1 VAPACVLGVVQAA
14 EGRIR
19 VNRRSP
25 GPDLAAIARAASREA
40 GGVPVGMLG
49 DYLPA
54 AADAAASGRRLTAT
68 ELAGYARSGEQAAL
82 SGVALRGLVDL
93 FLSATWRLW
102 RELPVGTSLGAAR
115 AAGLAVLRAA
125 DDAVAAAAEGFE
137 RALLTVARREE
148 AERRDFFDYLL
159 SGRGRVGDLLVRGD
173 QLGLRLAGPH
183 QVVVAGPASAGTTV
197 SPAGVEVE
205 AVVADA
211 AAPSPSLVAT
221 RGGQVVAIV
230 GAVGGDEA
238 DRVARALARVLARVQ
253 PGMGMRPARPGSGPE
268 QAQPGTDAG
277 HAWGTGPG
285 QAQAGAGAGHAQ
297 PRAGAGQ
304 AQPRAGAGQAQPR
317 AGAPQAQAGAGAG
330 RAQLRAG
337 AGQAPPWR
345 IVVGRSYPGPSGVA
359 RSYEEAAEALDVAQR
374 LGLPEPVADAADL
387 LIYQVLLR
395 DREAITDLV
404 RTVLTPLDAARG
416 GAAPLLATLAAY
428 FSHGGVAAAAAR
440 DLHLSVRAVTYRL
453 ARVRDLT
460 GRDPTVPADALTL
473 QVAVIGARLLD
484 WPATPLAAG

>member
-1 VAPACVLGVVQAA
+1 MSGWDVAPACVVGVVQAA

-68 ELAGYARSGEQAAL
+68 ELAGYGRSGEQAAL

-102 RELPVGTSLGAAR
+102 RELPVGTSLAAAR

-148 AERRDFFDYLL
+148 AERRDFFDDLL

-277 HAWGTGPG
+277 HAWGTGP
-285 QAQAGAGAGHAQ
+285 
-297 PRAGAGQ
+297 
-304 AQPRAGAGQAQPR
+304 
-317 AGAPQAQAGAGAG
+317 
-330 RAQLRAG
+330 
-337 AGQAPPWR
+337 GQAPPWR

>member
-1 VAPACVLGVVQAA
+1 VTPACVLGALLA
-14 EGRIR
+14 GKGGLR

-68 ELAGYARSGEQAAL
+68 ELAGYGRSGEQAAL

-102 RELPVGTSLGAAR
+102 RELPAGTSLAAAR

-148 AERRDFFDYLL
+148 AERREFFEDVL

-183 QVVVAGPASAGTTV
+183 QVVVAGPASAGATLN
-197 SPAGVEVE
+197 PAGVEVE

-238 DRVARALARVLARVQ
+238 DRVARALARVLARAQ
-253 PGMGMRPARPGSGPE
+253 PGMGTGH
-268 QAQPGTDAG
+268 AQPGG
-277 HAWGTGPG
+277 GPG
-285 QAQAGAGAGHAQ
+285 QARPGTD
-297 PRAGAGQ
+297 
-304 AQPRAGAGQAQPR
+304 
-317 AGAPQAQAGAGAG
+317 
-330 RAQLRAG
+330 
-337 AGQAPPWR
+337 AGQAPPWQ

-404 RTVLTPLDAARG
+404 RTVLTPLEAARG